1 MPRVALIVFS
11 FVLLYFQAAFAQKDV
26 SLGQAAALEAE
37 GRWEEAANLYQDYL
51 KKNKD
56 EKVYDLLFNLLK
68 DNGDIDGAE
77 KCLKEAIKAFPQ
89 RVELPVVLYNL
100 YRQNSNDKKA
110 EKQFERILKN
120 LKANNSDIQR
130 IGNAFMYSK
139 NTEQAK
145 KVFLKGRELLHDK
158 SAYGFQLG
166 NIFLQEGDYESIA
179 KEYLVPL
186 SSIALLKPS
195 RISICPFI
203 WEFPLKK
210 STLGVKEEHIKDS
223 RPALILPFCL

>member
-77 KCLKEAIKAFPQ
+77 SCIKEAIKAFPQ

-179 KEYLVPL
+179 KE
-186 SSIALLKPS
+186 
-195 RISICPFI
+195 
-203 WEFPLKK
+203 
-210 STLGVKEEHIKDS
+210 
-223 RPALILPFCL
+223 